1 VRGPQSKEPL
11 VRYLLTLMLLLAASI
26 AGADPLPPTA
36 IPPVASAEASPAK
49 LLDQLALHS

>member
-1 VRGPQSKEPL
+1 M
-11 VRYLLTLMLLLAASI
+11 RYLLTLMLLLAASI